1 MKIRYSLLYVLVLII
16 GCEVSCTESI
26 PECPSRM
33 CVVAGAW
40 KLTEVYVDEV
50 KDNSDLSRYQLF
62 LNMPSPSTAT
72 TSNFSRTQPA
82 GTTDDGT
89 WSLENNETILRL
101 IPESDPLLTEDWVIE
116 SMTPR
121 SMILIMNRD
130 TDIKQGPAK
139 IEFVLEPM

>member
-1 MKIRYSLLYVLVLII
+1 MKKGYALLYVLVLII

-33 CVVAGAW
+33 CVVAGGW

-72 TSNFSRTQPA
+72 TSNFSRTQPGGA
-82 GTTDDGT
+82 TDDGT

-101 IPESDPLLTEDWVIE
+101 IPDGDPLLTEDWVIE